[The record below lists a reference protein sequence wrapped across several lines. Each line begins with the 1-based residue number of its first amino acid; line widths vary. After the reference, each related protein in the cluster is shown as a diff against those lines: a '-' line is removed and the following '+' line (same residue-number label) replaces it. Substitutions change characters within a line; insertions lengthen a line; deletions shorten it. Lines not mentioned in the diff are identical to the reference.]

1 MNLLASKLA
10 CVLFQIFCFVSHT
23 ANIFLADILMYEV
36 TEKVSF
42 DYIRLFKNPLFWI
55 IIILQLLD
63 AFACIVLNNNAHKD
77 DKIVEKAYA
86 NGKKDLIGVTVD
98 YVKSGD
104 FYRAEKSIEILD
116 KLEDQQKKEMITWPK
131 KQ

>member
-1 MNLLASKLA
+1 MNLLASKLV
-10 CVLFQIFCFVSHT
+10 CFLFQVFCLVTQT

-36 TEKVSF
+36 NEQASF
-42 DYIRLFKNPLFWI
+42 DYIRLLKNPLFWI
-55 IIILQLLD
+55 ILILQLAD
-63 AFACIVLNNNAHKD
+63 FSACIALNHIANKD

-86 NGKKDLIGVTVD
+86 NGKKDLIGVAVD
-98 YVKSGD
+98 YAKNGD

-116 KLEDQQKKEMITWPK
+116 KLEDQQKKEMIIWPK